1 VNFFNEL
8 AIQLRIDFGRIAHR
22 THKRAAARPKRMNA
36 INVISPHKRHGIWV
50 FDDARVGL
58 VQEPFVSGADTW
70 IDRVVADIPNAD
82 NGCTLIFSSTPF
94 PGHQYRLDWRRA
106 EAGGNWYYSAD
117 LDMEGWLCPALF
129 RYFFRR
135 ASVPLRP
142 DKGSDL
148 VLFFILHPNGEAW
161 RAIPRQNQFLRPLG
175 GKSPLIRAH
184 AIWRPVISETLASS
198 SSPSTFP
205 VVRSIK

>member
-1 VNFFNEL
+1 
-8 AIQLRIDFGRIAHR
+8 
-22 THKRAAARPKRMNA
+22 
-36 INVISPHKRHGIWV
+36 
-50 FDDARVGL
+50 L

-82 NGCTLIFSSTPF
+82 NGFTLIFSSTSF

-117 LDMEGWLCPALF
+117 LDMEGWLSPALF

-148 VLFFILHPNGEAW
+148 VLFFILHPNGELLAASLQC
-161 RAIPRQNQFLRPLG
+161 RSAARLSGLQTSSTGGLR
-175 GKSPLIRAH
+175 SR
-184 AIWRPVISETLASS
+184 
-198 SSPSTFP
+198 
-205 VVRSIK
+205 VRSVAGFATSTGSAGHAGVTTSSQLTFDLDHSMKAAQGT